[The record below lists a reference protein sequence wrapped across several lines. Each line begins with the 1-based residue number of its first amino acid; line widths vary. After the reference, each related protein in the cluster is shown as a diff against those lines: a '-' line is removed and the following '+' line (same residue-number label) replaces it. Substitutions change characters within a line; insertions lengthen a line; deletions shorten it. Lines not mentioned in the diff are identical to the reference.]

1 MVESTS
7 SAPVYLVIGGGGF
20 LGSHIVDLLSER
32 HPEASLRILD
42 LRVPNKL
49 PHVEYFLGDI
59 CDPEL
64 VDRACAG
71 VTTVIHTASPHPGS
85 PRAIMRKVNV
95 EGTANVIRGCQTQ
108 GVGNLIYTSSSSVVM
123 PAQGQVVNA
132 DETLPYPSQFADYY
146 GETKAQAEEL
156 VLKANGEKALR
167 TCSLRPAGIFGPRDQ
182 QMVPKGMASLKR
194 NAHRFQLGSNRTLTD
209 FTYVTNVAHAHTLA
223 VEKLPTDDR
232 IAGEAFFITNDS
244 PVLFWDQLRG
254 LWSLV
259 SNDIRPWVVI
269 PDAVAYAIYYLV
281 YYVLALLSLFIP
293 GFKSNAAFVIK
304 LLLTH
309 RFYNITKAKTLLG
322 YHPIVS
328 LDDGYRRSVE
338 WYLESQRE

>member
-1 MVESTS
+1 MEESKS
-7 SAPVYLVIGGGGF
+7 SVPVYLIIGGGGF

-42 LRVPNKL
+42 LRVPHKL
-49 PHVEYFLGDI
+49 PHIEYFLGDI

-71 VTTVIHTASPHPGS
+71 VTTVIHTASPHPGC
-85 PRAIMRKVNV
+85 PRAVMRKVNV
-95 EGTANVIRGCQTQ
+95 DGTANVIRGCQAQ
-108 GVGNLIYTSSSSVVM
+108 RVRNLIYTSSSSVVM
-123 PAQGQVVNA
+123 SVQGQVVNA
-132 DETLPYPSQFADYY
+132 DETLPYPSRFADYY
-146 GETKAQAEEL
+146 SETKAQAEEL
-156 VLKANGEKALR
+156 VLKANDQTALR

-182 QMVPKGMASLKR
+182 QLVPKAMASLKR
-194 NAHRFQLGSNRTLTD
+194 NAHRFQLGFNRTLVD
-209 FTYVTNVAHAHTLA
+209 FTYVTNVAHAHILA
-223 VEKLPTDDR
+223 LEKLPADDR

-269 PDAVAYAIYYLV
+269 PDAVAYAIHFLV
-281 YYVLALLSLFIP
+281 YYVITLLTLLIP
-293 GFKSNAAFVIK
+293 GFQSNAAFVIK
-304 LLLTH
+304 LILTH

-338 WYLESQRE
+338 WYLESQRK